1 VTLTNGVSVSGSV
14 NVTNT
19 PANPVPVVGIVD
31 VVPRQPYQ
39 EFGITTIPV
48 NLGNNFINFPTPAG
62 KRYVIEFVSVACQTQ
77 SLIDSF
83 PQVKLEVTKQTS
95 SSSTTTFT
103 GATLTLNRTQNVL
116 SPGTFHSAF
125 ATVKLYSDAG
135 LNGSSG
141 IHLNIFHTDAPSANC
156 SGVVSGYTVDL

>member
-1 VTLTNGVSVSGSV
+1 MKTRFLNVALVVCFVPALALAQTRPGPATPVDVINDASNPVPVTLTNGVSVSGSV

-62 KRYVIEFVSVACQTQ
+62 KRYVIEFVSVA
-77 SLIDSF
+77 
-83 PQVKLEVTKQTS
+83 
-95 SSSTTTFT
+95 
-103 GATLTLNRTQNVL
+103 
-116 SPGTFHSAF
+116 
-125 ATVKLYSDAG
+125 
-135 LNGSSG
+135 
-141 IHLNIFHTDAPSANC
+141 
-156 SGVVSGYTVDL
+156 